1 MAETMNGGYGDGYM
15 EPEEEWER
23 EGLLDPA
30 WEKQQK
36 KTFTAW
42 CNSHLR
48 KAGTGIESIEDDFR
62 NGLKLML
69 LLEVISGETLQKP
82 DRGKMRFHKIANV
95 NKALDFIASKGV
107 KLVSIGAEEIV
118 DGNLKMTLGMIWT
131 IILRFAIQDISVEE
145 MTAKEG
151 LLLWCQRKTAPY
163 KNVNVQNFHLSF
175 KDGLAFCALIH
186 RHRPDLIDYH
196 KLSKDNP
203 LENLNT
209 AFDVAEKYLDIPR
222 MLDPDDLINTP
233 KPDERAIMT
242 YVSCYYHA
250 FQGAQQVLDMVNT
263 AMPDER
269 AIMTYVSSYYHTFCG
284 AKKAETAANRICK
297 VLKVNQENERL
308 MEEYERLASD
318 LLEWI
323 RRTMPWLQSRQTDNN
338 LAGVQKKLEEY
349 RTYRRKH
356 KPPRVEQK
364 AKLETN
370 FNTLQT
376 KLRLSNR
383 PAYMPTEGK
392 MVSDIANAWKNL
404 ELNEKAFEDW
414 LLSEMMRLERLEH
427 LAQKFKHKADIHE
440 DWTKGKEEMLQS
452 GDFRH
457 CKLNDLK
464 ALKRKHEAF
473 ESDLAAHQDRVEQ
486 IAAIAQEL
494 NTLEYHDSASV
505 NARCQR
511 ICDQWDRLG
520 NLTQRRRQAL
530 DETEQILE
538 KIDTL
543 HLEFAKRAAP
553 FNNWLDGTRE
563 DLVDMFIVHT
573 MDEIQGLL
581 DAHGQFKA
589 TLGEADKEHNSIIGL
604 VQEVTSL
611 TSKYQIPGGVEN
623 PYTTLTAQELTR
635 KWTEV
640 RQLVPQRD
648 GTLQAELRKQQNNE
662 MLRRQFAEKANVVG
676 PWIERQMDAVTAI
689 GMGIQGS
696 LEDQL
701 LRLREYEQAVF
712 AYKPNIEELEK
723 IHQAVQESMIFEN
736 RYTQFT
742 MDSLRVGW
750 EQLLTSINRNVNE
763 VENQILTRDS
773 KGITQEQLNEFRGSF
788 NHFDKNRTGRLAPDE
803 FKSCLVSLGYS
814 IGKDRQG
821 EIDFQRILATVDPN
835 STGYV
840 HFDAFLDFMTRE
852 STDVDTAEQVID
864 SFRILAADK
873 PFIMPEELRRELP
886 PDQAEYC
893 IQRMPPFK
901 GPNAVPGALDYMS
914 FSTALYGESD
924 L

>member
-1 MAETMNGGYGDGYM
+1 MEYQNDQEYM
-15 EPEEEWER
+15 EQEEEWER

-48 KAGTGIESIEDDFR
+48 KAGTLIESIEEEFR

-69 LLEVISGETLQKP
+69 LLEVISGETLPKP

-163 KNVNVQNFHLSF
+163 KNVNVQNFHTSF

-186 RHRPDLIDYH
+186 RHRPDLLDYSQ
-196 KLSKDNP
+196 LSKDDP
-203 LENLNT
+203 LHNLNL
-209 AFDVAEKYLDIPR
+209 AFDIAEKHLDIPR
-222 MLDPDDLINTP
+222 MLDPDDISEGV
-233 KPDERAIMT
+233 PDERA
-242 YVSCYYHA
+242 V
-250 FQGAQQVLDMVNT
+250 
-263 AMPDER
+263 
-269 AIMTYVSSYYHTFCG
+269 MTYVSSYYHTFTG
-284 AKKAETAANRICK
+284 VQKAEMAANRICK

-308 MEEYERLASD
+308 MEEYERLTSD

-323 RRTMPWLQSRQTDNN
+323 RRTLPWLQARQQDNT
-338 LAGVQKKLEEY
+338 LADLQKKLEEY
-349 RTYRRKH
+349 RLYRRNH

-364 AKLETN
+364 ARLETN

-383 PAYMPTEGK
+383 PAYLPSEGK
-392 MVSDIANAWKNL
+392 SVTDIANAWKNL
-404 ELNEKAFEDW
+404 EGCEKSFEEW

-427 LAQKFKHKADIHE
+427 LAKKFKHKAEIHE
-440 DWTKGKEEMLQS
+440 SWTAGKEEMLQS
-452 GDFRH
+452 QDFRH
-457 CKLNDLK
+457 CKLNELK
-464 ALKRKHEAF
+464 ALKKKHEAF

-494 NTLEYHDSASV
+494 NALDYYDSATI
-505 NARCQR
+505 NARCQS

-520 NLTQRRRQAL
+520 TLTTSRRNAL
-530 DETEQILE
+530 EETEKLLE
-538 KIDTL
+538 KIDQL

-553 FNNWLDGTRE
+553 FNNWLDGACE

-573 MDEIQGLL
+573 IEEIQGLI
-581 DAHGQFKA
+581 DAHNQFKA
-589 TLGEADKEHNSIIGL
+589 TLGEADKEYQAIISL
-604 VQEVTSL
+604 VTEVQHMAQQ
-611 TSKYQIPGGVEN
+611 YQIPGGLDN
-623 PYTTLTAQELTR
+623 PYTTLTAQVITS
-635 KWTEV
+635 KWGEV
-640 RQLVPQRD
+640 KKLVPQRD
-648 GTLQAELRKQQNNE
+648 ATLQAELQKQQNNE
-662 MLRRQFAEKANVVG
+662 SLRRQFAEKANGVG
-676 PWIERQMDAVTAI
+676 PWIEKQMDAVAAI
-689 GMGIQGS
+689 GMGMHGS
-696 LEDQL
+696 VLEDQL
-701 LRLREYEQAVF
+701 NRLKDYESAVIGNK
-712 AYKPNIEELEK
+712 AIMDEMEK

-736 RYTQFT
+736 RYTQYT
-742 MDSLRVGW
+742 METLRVGW
-750 EQLLTSINRNVNE
+750 EQLLTSINRTINE

-773 KGITQEQLNEFRGSF
+773 KGISQEQLNEFRSSF
-788 NHFDKNRTGRLAPDE
+788 NHFDKNRGGRLAPDE
-803 FKSCLVSLGYS
+803 FKSCLISLGYS

-821 EIDFQRILATVDPN
+821 EIDFTRIISIVDPN
-835 STGYV
+835 NTGFIQ
-840 HFDAFLDFMTRE
+840 FDAFLDFMTRE
-852 STDVDTAEQVID
+852 NVDSDTAEQVID
-864 SFRILAADK
+864 SFRILAGDK
-873 PFIMPEELRRELP
+873 PYILPEELQRELP

-893 IQRMPPFK
+893 IQRMQPFTGAGAPPE
-901 GPNAVPGALDYMS
+901 ALDYMS
-914 FSTALYGESD
+914 FSTSLYGESD

>member
-1 MAETMNGGYGDGYM
+1 MEYQNDDQDYM
-15 EPEEEWER
+15 EQEEEWER

-48 KAGTGIESIEDDFR
+48 KAGTLIESIEEEFR

-69 LLEVISGETLQKP
+69 LLEVISGETLPKP

-163 KNVNVQNFHLSF
+163 KNVNVQNFHTSF

-186 RHRPDLIDYH
+186 RHRPDLLDYSQ
-196 KLSKDNP
+196 LSKDDP
-203 LENLNT
+203 LHNLNL
-209 AFDVAEKYLDIPR
+209 AFDIAEKHLDIPR
-222 MLDPDDLINTP
+222 MLDPDDLVNTP
-233 KPDERAIMT
+233 KADERAIMT

-250 FQGAQQVLDMVNT
+250 FQGAQQ
-263 AMPDER
+263 
-269 AIMTYVSSYYHTFCG
+269 
-284 AKKAETAANRICK
+284 AEMAANRICK

-308 MEEYERLASD
+308 MEEYERLTSD

-323 RRTMPWLQSRQTDNN
+323 RRTLPWLQARQPDNTLN
-338 LAGVQKKLEEY
+338 DLQKKLEEY
-349 RTYRRKH
+349 RLYRRNH

-364 AKLETN
+364 ARLETN

-383 PAYMPTEGK
+383 PAYLPSEGK
-392 MVSDIANAWKNL
+392 TVTDIANAWKNL
-404 ELNEKAFEDW
+404 EGCEKSFEEW

-427 LAQKFKHKADIHE
+427 LAKKFKHKAQIHE
-440 DWTKGKEEMLQS
+440 TWTHGKEEMLKSQ
-452 GDFRH
+452 DFRH
-457 CKLNDLK
+457 CKLNELK
-464 ALKRKHEAF
+464 ALKKKHEAF

-494 NTLEYHDSASV
+494 NALDYYDSATI
-505 NARCQR
+505 NTRCQT

-520 NLTQRRRQAL
+520 TLTTSRRNAL
-530 DETEQILE
+530 EETEKLLE
-538 KIDTL
+538 KIDQL

-553 FNNWLDGTRE
+553 FNNWLDGACE

-573 MDEIQGLL
+573 IEEIQGLI
-581 DAHGQFKA
+581 DAHNQFKA
-589 TLGEADKEHNSIIGL
+589 TLGEADKEYQAITAL
-604 VQEVTSL
+604 VTEVQHTAQ
-611 TSKYQIPGGVEN
+611 KYQIPGALDN
-623 PYTTLTAQELTR
+623 PYTTLTAQVITS
-635 KWTEV
+635 KWGEV
-640 RQLVPQRD
+640 RKLVPQRD
-648 GTLQAELRKQQNNE
+648 STLQAELKKQQNNE
-662 MLRRQFAEKANVVG
+662 SLRRQFAEKANGVG
-676 PWIERQMDAVTAI
+676 PWIEKQMDAVAAI
-689 GMGIQGS
+689 GMGMHGS
-696 LEDQL
+696 VLEDQL
-701 LRLREYEQAVF
+701 NRLKDYENAVIGNK
-712 AYKPNIEELEK
+712 AIMDEMEK
-723 IHQAVQESMIFEN
+723 IHQSVQESMVFEN
-736 RYTQFT
+736 RYTQYT
-742 MDSLRVGW
+742 METLRVGW
-750 EQLLTSINRNVNE
+750 EQLLTSINRTINE

-773 KGITQEQLNEFRGSF
+773 KGISQEQLNEFRSSF
-788 NHFDKNRTGRLAPDE
+788 NHFDKNRCGRLAPDE
-803 FKSCLVSLGYS
+803 FKSCLISLGYS

-821 EIDFQRILATVDPN
+821 EIDFQRICSIVDPN
-835 STGYV
+835 STGYIQ
-840 HFDAFLDFMTRE
+840 FDAFLDFMTRE
-852 STDVDTAEQVID
+852 NVDSDTAEQVID
-864 SFRILAADK
+864 SFRILAGDK
-873 PFIMPEELRRELP
+873 PYILPEELQRELP

-893 IQRMPPFK
+893 IQRMQPYT
-901 GPNAVPGALDYMS
+901 GPNAPRAALDYMS
-914 FSTALYGESD
+914 FSTSLYGESD